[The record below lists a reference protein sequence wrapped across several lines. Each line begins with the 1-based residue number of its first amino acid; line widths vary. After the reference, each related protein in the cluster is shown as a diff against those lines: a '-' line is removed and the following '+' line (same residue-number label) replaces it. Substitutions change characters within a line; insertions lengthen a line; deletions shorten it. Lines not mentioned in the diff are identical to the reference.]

1 MKKIILFL
9 LLISTIGLIEITSGS
24 LISEY
29 IASMEPKVDYFAV
42 IRITVGNSSNRMEV
56 LKIGEYM
63 SFSIKGRV
71 SKIYI
76 VKKGDMYSI
85 VTEEPVNIG
94 ALLWAYRFSKDTTLI
109 NKNYYVVFEGY
120 ENINNIKTMKISFNP
135 RYKSGI
141 KRTVWIGRSPK
152 ILIKLEDRN
161 QKGNLI
167 RAREIESLQINP
179 NSGKKKAI
187 EALFEKGIKV
197 PTREKLLSPQE
208 VAKQLGIDL
217 VLPTIL
223 PTGYELIGAD
233 IPQDETAQLVFSDG
247 IGFMSIY
254 QIKIPWWAR
263 QNLPPEEKGYVEWE
277 SLGIHFIIIG
287 DPPQDMLLEVANS
300 MKNK

>member
-1 MKKIILFL
+1 MKKITLFL
-9 LLISTIGLIEITSGS
+9 LLIFTIGLVEISSGS

-29 IASMEPKVDYFAV
+29 IASMEPKIDYFAV
-42 IRITVGNSSNRMEV
+42 VRITVGNSSDRMEV
-56 LKIGEYM
+56 LKIGEYI
-63 SFSIKGRV
+63 SFSIKGKV

-76 VKKGDMYSI
+76 VKKGDIYSI

-94 ALLWAYRFSKDTTLI
+94 ALLWAYRFSKDTSLI

-120 ENINNIKTMKISFNP
+120 ENINNIRTMKISFNP

-141 KRTVWIGRSPK
+141 KRIVWIGTSPK
-152 ILIKLEDRN
+152 ILMKLEDRD

-179 NSGKKKAI
+179 NLGKKKAI
-187 EALFEKGIKV
+187 ETLFEKGIKV
-197 PTREKLLSPQE
+197 PAREKLLSPQE
-208 VAKQLGIDL
+208 VGKQLGIDL
-217 VLPTIL
+217 ILPTIL
-223 PTGYELIGAD
+223 PVGYELIGAD

-263 QNLPPEEKGYVEWE
+263 QNLPPEKKGYIEWE
-277 SLGIHFIIIG
+277 SLGIHFIVIG

-300 MKNK
+300 MKK